1 LPHLFRLFLEHNRY
15 TYDCYGILPYI
26 RQANSVVKRSTEF
39 RFFQW
44 LLSQLGISE
53 AQSGVDV
60 AKEVNV
66 IAIHKCLS
74 ILQEFGV
81 VEVGVFCLMEYSML
95 SPVAFT

>member
-1 LPHLFRLFLEHNRY
+1 MTVTVFYHNMV
-15 TYDCYGILPYI
+15 IL

-74 ILQEFGV
+74 ILQEFGI

-95 SPVAFT
+95 FPIAFT